1 MFRLIRNSKG
11 FTLVELMIVLAVL
24 AVLAAV
30 VIPNVSGYLGRGK
43 ERAWDADREILQ
55 SAVDAWRT
63 DIRNRAGNP
72 WPVLTSPTV
81 PADLQP
87 GPNPNQTTRGYIDI
101 GALATAGYLKGT
113 DSVRSAVTTLN
124 NSTNSPSG
132 SYGWFINSSGIVNAW
147 ADANEG
153 GSYSSG
159 ETGFQT
165 NIYP

>member
-1 MFRLIRNSKG
+1 MFRLTRSSKG

-43 ERAWDADREILQ
+43 ERAWDADRDILQ

-87 GPNPNQTTRGYIDI
+87 GPNPNQTTRGY
-101 GALATAGYLKGT
+101 
-113 DSVRSAVTTLN
+113 
-124 NSTNSPSG
+124 
-132 SYGWFINSSGIVNAW
+132 
-147 ADANEG
+147 
-153 GSYSSG
+153 
-159 ETGFQT
+159 
-165 NIYP
+165 